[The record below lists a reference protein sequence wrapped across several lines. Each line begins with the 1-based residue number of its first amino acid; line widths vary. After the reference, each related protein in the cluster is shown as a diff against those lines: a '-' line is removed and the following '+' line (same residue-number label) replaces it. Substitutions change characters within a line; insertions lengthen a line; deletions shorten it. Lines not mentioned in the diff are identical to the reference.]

1 MSINEP
7 TRFEQRLMVSFS
19 WLARPIIYRPF
30 VERIGLKGDEK
41 VLDFGAGW
49 GDVTYCLVPK
59 LMKGGSVT
67 VMDPSSGWQETAK
80 IHLRKYSGLTF
91 VNSDILSAGFADA
104 SFDVVVVH
112 FVLHHVP
119 SETRESTVREIE
131 KKLRPGGFVYIS
143 EPNSKKDGMP
153 SEEIIELM
161 TKSGLIADRA
171 RPSKRFFE
179 GKFIKPA
186 K

>member
-7 TRFEQRLMVSFS
+7 TRLEQRLMVSFS
-19 WLARPIIYRPF
+19 WLARPVIYRPF
-30 VERIGLKGDEK
+30 VERIGLKGGEK

-49 GDVTYCLVPK
+49 GDVTYCLVPR
-59 LMKGGSVT
+59 LTKGGSVT

-80 IHLRKYSGLTF
+80 RHLRKFSGLTF
-91 VNSDILSAGFADA
+91 VESDIFGAGFADA
-104 SFDVVVVH
+104 SFDVVVIH

-119 SETRESTVREIE
+119 SEIRESTVREIA

-153 SEEIIELM
+153 SDEITELM
-161 TKSGLIADRA
+161 TKAGLISDRA
-171 RPSKRFFE
+171 RSSKRFFE
-179 GKFIKPA
+179 GKFVKPA